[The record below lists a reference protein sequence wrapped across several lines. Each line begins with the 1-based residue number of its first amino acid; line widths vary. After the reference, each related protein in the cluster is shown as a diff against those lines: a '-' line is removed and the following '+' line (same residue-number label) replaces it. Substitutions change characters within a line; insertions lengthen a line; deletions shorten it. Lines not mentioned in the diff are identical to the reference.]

1 MRGSHVPDSMNE
13 QFTGSTSV
21 HRPESAEM
29 GDEVGVS
36 QSTLQ
41 HIRSG
46 ISQRKLCFR
55 VSAVKTVN
63 LLQVYVFSTSTYK
76 DTEVSC

>member
-29 GDEVGVS
+29 GDEVKYKC
-36 QSTLQ
+36 
-41 HIRSG
+41 
-46 ISQRKLCFR
+46 ISIGLG
-55 VSAVKTVN
+55 
-63 LLQVYVFSTSTYK
+63 
-76 DTEVSC
+76 

>member
-41 HIRSG
+41 HIKEWRFTTQTLKFQS
-46 ISQRKLCFR
+46 
-55 VSAVKTVN
+55 
-63 LLQVYVFSTSTYK
+63 
-76 DTEVSC
+76 